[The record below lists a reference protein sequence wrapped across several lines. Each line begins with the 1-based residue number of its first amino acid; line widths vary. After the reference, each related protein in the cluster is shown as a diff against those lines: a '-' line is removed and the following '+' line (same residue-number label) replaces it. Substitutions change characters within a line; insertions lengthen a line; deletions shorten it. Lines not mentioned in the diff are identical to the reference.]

1 MNLTN
6 LRNRVE
12 QVWSERYIPAHDIKH
27 TLRVAAL
34 ARRIATHE
42 GADPDEAEAAGLLHD
57 LGRLAQDEEEGHAE
71 AGVGWADS
79 ILRATSEFSDDAR
92 ERILSAVRQHS
103 QLRSHGLLAN
113 IIQDADKLEGL
124 GAVGLM
130 RAYVSKSHLIDY
142 PEGVIAERGSIAA
155 RNISEQIAFQMEW
168 FDMLYTRTAKDMGGR
183 RYRFMQAFMTELKR
197 DVDEAGCQVRSQ

>member
-1 MNLTN
+1 MRLDK

-12 QVWSERYIPAHDIKH
+12 QVWAVRYIPAHDIKH

-34 ARRIATHE
+34 ARHIATHE
-42 GADPDEAEAAGLLHD
+42 GGDPDEAEAAGLLHD
-57 LGRLAQDEEEGHAE
+57 LGRLTQDEEAGHAE
-71 AGVGWADS
+71 AGVEWADS
-79 ILRATSEFSDDAR
+79 ILRETTEFSDDAR
-92 ERILSAVRQHS
+92 QRILSAVRQHS
-103 QLRSHGLLAN
+103 RLRSKGLLAN

-130 RAYVSKSHLIDY
+130 RAYVSKSHLLDY

-168 FDMLYTRTAKDMGGR
+168 FDMLYTTTAKDMGER
-183 RYRFMQAFMTELKR
+183 RYCFMRDFLSELKT
-197 DVDEAGCQVRSQ
+197 DIDEASYQAPSE